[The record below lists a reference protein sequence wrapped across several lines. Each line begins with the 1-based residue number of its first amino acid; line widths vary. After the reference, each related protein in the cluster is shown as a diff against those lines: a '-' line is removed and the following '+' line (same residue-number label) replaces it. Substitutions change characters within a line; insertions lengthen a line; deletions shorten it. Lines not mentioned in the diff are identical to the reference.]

1 MDILGHEKIV
11 NFFDKVLENGRFGH
25 AYLFVGPESLGKKA
39 VAMQIASKLLNSS
52 VENLHKEFGFSFVE
66 QEIDQKT
73 GKTKKGI
80 SIDQI
85 RDLINFLSQKS
96 FVKGYKIAIINNAH
110 KMSSITSNALLKT
123 LEEPKGETVL
133 FLITENL
140 DELPSTIISRCQIV
154 HFEPIEQD
162 IIFNYL
168 LELKIDK
175 EKAKEIAE
183 LSLGLPGKAIDFVE
197 NSGKFDFYKKE
208 IERFESMFGKPF
220 YEKRACVEEIFG
232 NKTDHIAQRDEIRHI
247 LSVWQFILSSFL
259 KNACSVKS
267 GLTYDSYIKLNDSIS
282 EAKNLISFNIHP
294 RLLIENILLLIP

>member
-11 NFFDKVLENGRFGH
+11 DFFDKVLENGRLGH

-52 VENLHKEFGFSFVE
+52 CESLHKELDFSFVE

-73 GKTKKGI
+73 EKTKKGI

-123 LEEPKGETVL
+123 LEEPRGKTVL

-140 DELPSTIISRCQIV
+140 DELPSTIISRCQVV
-154 HFEPIEQD
+154 HFEPVEQD
-162 IIFNYL
+162 KILNYL
-168 LELKIDK
+168 LDLKVDK
-175 EKAKEIAE
+175 DKAKEISE
-183 LSLGLPGKAIDFVE
+183 LSLGLPGRAISFVE
-197 NSGKFDFYKKE
+197 NNEKFDFYKKE

-220 YEKRACVEEIFG
+220 YEKRACIEEMFG
-232 NKTDHIAQRDEIRHI
+232 SKTDHIAQRDEIRQI
-247 LSVWQFILSSFL
+247 LGVWQFVLNDFL
-259 KNACSVKS
+259 KNVSSVKS
-267 GLTYDSYIKLNDSIS
+267 GLTYGSYVKLNDNIS
-282 EAKNLISFNIHP
+282 EAKNLISLNIHP